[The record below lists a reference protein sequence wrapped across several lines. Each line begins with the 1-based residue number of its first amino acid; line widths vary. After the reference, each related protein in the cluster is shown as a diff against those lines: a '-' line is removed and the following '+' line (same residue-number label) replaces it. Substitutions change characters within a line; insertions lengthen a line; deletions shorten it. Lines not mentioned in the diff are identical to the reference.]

1 MDLEKR
7 LLGALKTLE
16 DLNAP
21 QPDVYR
27 RPDEERLRGKIEG
40 IKLALSYLNE
50 EKLEI
55 VRELTKPLS
64 KHERMMEIA
73 YEYSEADTR
82 FPECGDYPAPC
93 NCDDPE
99 GHDE

>member
-1 MDLEKR
+1 MTNLEKR

-50 EKLEI
+50 EKMER
-55 VRELTKPLS
+55 VRELSKVLD
-64 KHERMMEIA
+64 KHERMMKIA
-73 YEYSEADTR
+73 YDYSED
-82 FPECGDYPAPC
+82 ECGDYPAPC